1 MTPDTLAIEL
11 FCRLASLSN
20 SLSRAS
26 ISSSSSL
33 SCGRAIPADLARHR
47 PNHTARMQCDSLPL
61 SRESG
66 APMGSTHTHA
76 TGTQTSR
83 QVHSLRGC
91 SSELATSDAR
101 AWRGLG
107 EQRRRGSVDL
117 MRGSEAANNNDHD
130 AAAARGR
137 DMTSADMTSRISIGI
152 QTSWMV
158 GQPSHPDTPDRD
170 RHVWTPEVRLTRSED
185 LRDLRDLAP
194 SLASFAC
201 CCCRSHHSLSLSSR
215 TLIPLPPWIAAIP
228 TEPS

>member
-137 DMTSADMTSRISIGI
+137 GMTSADLTSRISIGI

-170 RHVWTPEVRLTRSED
+170 RHALICLDARGQADSLGGPQRPQRPHS
-185 LRDLRDLAP
+185 RH
-194 SLASFAC
+194 SLAAAVA
-201 CCCRSHHSLSLSSR
+201 RTTLSLSRS
-215 TLIPLPPWIAAIP
+215 PPAP
-228 TEPS
+228 